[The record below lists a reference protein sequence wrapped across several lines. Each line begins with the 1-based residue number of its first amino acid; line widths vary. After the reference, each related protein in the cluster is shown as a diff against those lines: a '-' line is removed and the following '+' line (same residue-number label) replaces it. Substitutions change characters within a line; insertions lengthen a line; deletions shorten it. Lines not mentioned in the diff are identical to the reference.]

1 MSTTVVLGAQWG
13 DEGKGKVT
21 DFFASTADYVVRF
34 QGGNNAGHTI
44 VVGEDKIA
52 LSLTPSG
59 VLYPSCTPVIGSG
72 CVVDLGFLKQELEML
87 NKKNI
92 NTEKLVISPNAH
104 LVMPYH
110 KLLDELIEESLG
122 ENKIGTTKKG
132 IGPCYADKIQ
142 RKGIRVQDLLDK
154 NIFVE
159 KVKNNIEETNLT
171 LTKIYNQAP
180 LVADKIIEEF
190 NDYIEMVS
198 SHVADTSLLIAN
210 AINDNKTI
218 LFEGAQGTL
227 LDIDHGTY
235 PFVTSSNTS
244 SGNAATGSGI
254 GPKNLDKIVGVTKA
268 YISRVGSG
276 PFLTEQENE
285 IGDYLIEKGAEFG
298 VVTGRRRRCGWLD
311 LISLKYSVRVNSLT
325 ELFIT
330 KLDVLSGLE
339 ELKLCVGYENENE
352 VINDYPYDQNILN
365 TAEPVYEILDGWT
378 EDITSVN
385 KFDDLPENA
394 KKYINAIE
402 DFIEVPITFI
412 SVGPER
418 NQNIVITDDWKIPIP
433 RNWKNLEWSK

>member
-21 DFFASTADYVVRF
+21 DFFASTADFVVRF

-44 VVGEDKIA
+44 VVGEEKLA

-59 VLYPSCTPVIGSG
+59 VLYPECTPVIGSG

-87 NKKNI
+87 KEKNI
-92 NTEKLVISPNAH
+92 NTERLVISPNAH
-104 LVMPYH
+104 LIMPYH

-142 RKGIRVQDLLDK
+142 RKGIRVQDLLVKD
-154 NIFVE
+154 NFDE
-159 KVKNNIEETNLT
+159 KVKKNIEEVNLT
-171 LTKIYNQAP
+171 LTKIYNQPP
-180 LVADKIIEEF
+180 LIAEKIINEF
-190 NDYIEMVS
+190 DDYIDIVS
-198 SHVADTSLLIAN
+198 NHVADTSLIIAN
-210 AINDNKTI
+210 AIKNNKEI

-244 SGNAATGSGI
+244 SGNAAIGSGV
-254 GPKNLDKIVGVTKA
+254 GPKYLDRIVGVTKA

-276 PFLTEQENE
+276 PFLTEQKNE

-298 VVTGRRRRCGWLD
+298 VVTGRKRRCGWLD

-325 ELFIT
+325 EIFIT

-339 ELKLCVGYENENE
+339 ELKLCVGYKNEHK
-352 VINDYPYDQNILN
+352 VTTDYPYDQNILN

-378 EDITSVN
+378 EDITNVR
-385 KFDDLPENA
+385 KFDELPENA

-402 DFIEVPITFI
+402 DFIEIPITFI

-418 NQNIVITDDWKIPIP
+418 NQNIVITDD
-433 RNWKNLEWSK
+433 

>member
-44 VVGEDKIA
+44 VVGENKIA

-59 VLYPSCTPVIGSG
+59 VLYPNCTPVIGSG
-72 CVVDLGFLKQELEML
+72 CVVDIGFLKQELEML
-87 NKKNI
+87 NEKNI
-92 NTEKLVISPNAH
+92 NTDKLAISANAH
-104 LVMPYH
+104 VVMPYH

-142 RKGIRVQDLLDK
+142 RKGIRIQDLLDETNFEIKVRK
-154 NIFVE
+154 NIEDV
-159 KVKNNIEETNLT
+159 NLT
-171 LTKIYNQAP
+171 LTKIYDHSP
-180 LVADKIIEEF
+180 LVVDDILDEF
-190 NDYIEMVS
+190 STYKDIVTN
-198 SHVADTSLLIAN
+198 HVADTSLLIAN
-210 AINDNKTI
+210 AIKNKKTI

-244 SGNAATGSGI
+244 SGNAAIGSGV
-254 GPKNLDKIVGVTKA
+254 GPKNIDRIVGVTKA

-276 PFLTEQENE
+276 PFLTEQKNE
-285 IGDYLIEKGAEFG
+285 IGDFLIEKGAEFG

-339 ELKLCVGYENENE
+339 ELKLCVGYKDNDE
-352 VINDYPYDQNILN
+352 VITDYPFNQNVLN
-365 TAEPVYEILDGWT
+365 SAEPVYETFDGWT
-378 EDITSVN
+378 DDISTVES
-385 KFDDLPENA
+385 FEDLPNNA
-394 KKYINAIE
+394 QSYIKAIE
-402 DFIEVPITFI
+402 AFIEVPITFI

-418 NQNIVITDDWKIPIP
+418 TENIII
-433 RNWKNLEWSK
+433 

>member
-1 MSTTVVLGAQWG
+1 MSL
-13 DEGKGKVT
+13 GKGKVT

-44 VVGEDKIA
+44 VVGENKIA

-59 VLYPSCTPVIGSG
+59 VLYPNCTPVIGSG
-72 CVVDLGFLKQELEML
+72 CVVDIGFLKQELEML
-87 NKKNI
+87 NEKNI
-92 NTEKLVISPNAH
+92 NTDKLAISANAH
-104 LVMPYH
+104 VVMPYH

-142 RKGIRVQDLLDK
+142 RKGIRIQDLLDETNFEIKVRK
-154 NIFVE
+154 NIEDV
-159 KVKNNIEETNLT
+159 NLT
-171 LTKIYNQAP
+171 LTKIYDHSP
-180 LVADKIIEEF
+180 LVVDDILDEF
-190 NDYIEMVS
+190 STYKDIVTN
-198 SHVADTSLLIAN
+198 HVADTSLLIAN
-210 AINDNKTI
+210 AIKNKKTI

-244 SGNAATGSGI
+244 SGNAAIGSGV
-254 GPKNLDKIVGVTKA
+254 GPKNIDRIVGVTKA

-276 PFLTEQENE
+276 PFLTEQKNE
-285 IGDYLIEKGAEFG
+285 IGDFLIEKGAEFG

-339 ELKLCVGYENENE
+339 ELKLCVGYKDNDE
-352 VINDYPYDQNILN
+352 VITDYPFNQNVLN
-365 TAEPVYEILDGWT
+365 SAEPVYETFDGWT
-378 EDITSVN
+378 DDISTVKS
-385 KFDDLPENA
+385 FEDLPNNA
-394 KKYINAIE
+394 QSYIKAIE
-402 DFIEVPITFI
+402 AFIEVPITFI

-418 NQNIVITDDWKIPIP
+418 TENIII
-433 RNWKNLEWSK
+433 

>member
-1 MSTTVVLGAQWG
+1 MTATVVLGAQWG

-21 DFFASTADYVVRF
+21 DFFASSADYVVRF

-44 VVGEDKIA
+44 VVGDEKLA

-59 VLYPSCTPVIGSG
+59 VLYPDCVPVIGSG
-72 CVVDLGFLKQELEML
+72 CVVDLAFLKEELEML
-87 NKKNI
+87 NSKNVSTKK
-92 NTEKLVISPNAH
+92 LAISPNAH
-104 LVMPYH
+104 VIMPYH
-110 KLLDELIEESLG
+110 KLLDELIEENLG

-142 RKGIRVQDLLDK
+142 RSGIRIQDLLDDEV
-154 NIFVE
+154 FVE
-159 KVKNNIEETNLT
+159 KVKTNVEEKNKL
-171 LTKIYNQAP
+171 LTKIYGRNP
-180 LVADKIIEEF
+180 MDPNEIINEF
-190 NDYIEMVS
+190 KTYKEIINNHIK
-198 SHVADTSLLIAN
+198 DTSLMISN
-210 AINDNKTI
+210 AIKEGKNI

-244 SGNAATGSGI
+244 SANAAIGSGV
-254 GPKNLDKIVGVTKA
+254 GPLNLNKIVGVTKA

-276 PFLTEQENE
+276 PFITEQKND

-330 KLDVLSGLE
+330 KLDVLSGLKE
-339 ELKLCVGYENENE
+339 IKLGVGYMNGDK
-352 VINDYPYDQNILN
+352 VITDYPYQQNVFYN
-365 TAEPVYEILDGWT
+365 ADPVYETYEGWS
-378 EDITSVN
+378 EDITSVRS
-385 KFDDLPENA
+385 FDDLPENA
-394 KKYINAIE
+394 KKYITAIE
-402 DFIEVPITFI
+402 DFIEIPITFI

-418 NQNIVITDDWKIPIP
+418 NQNIVIADD
-433 RNWKNLEWSK
+433 

>member
-44 VVGEDKIA
+44 VVGEDKLA

-59 VLYPSCTPVIGSG
+59 VLYPECTPVIGSG
-72 CVVDLGFLKQELEML
+72 CVIDLGFLKQELEML
-87 NKKNI
+87 KEKNI

-104 LVMPYH
+104 VVMPYH

-142 RKGIRVQDLLDK
+142 RKGIRVQDILNKD
-154 NIFVE
+154 NFSE
-159 KVKNNIEETNLT
+159 KVKRNIEEVNLA
-171 LTKIYNQAP
+171 LTKIYNQP
-180 LVADKIIEEF
+180 SLNADEIIDEF
-190 NDYIEMVS
+190 DAYVDIVS
-198 SHVADTSLLIAN
+198 DHIADTSLLIAN
-210 AINDNKTI
+210 AIKNNKSI

-244 SGNAATGSGI
+244 SGNAAIGSGV
-254 GPKNLDKIVGVTKA
+254 GPKNLDRIVGVTKA

-330 KLDVLSGLE
+330 KLDILSGLE
-339 ELKLCVGYENENE
+339 ELKLCVGYKNGNE
-352 VINDYPYDQNILN
+352 VLTDYPYNQNILN
-365 TAEPVYEILDGWT
+365 TAEPVYETLKGWKD
-378 EDITSVN
+378 DISSIKN
-385 KFDDLPENA
+385 FEDLPKNA
-394 KKYINAIE
+394 QTYIKAIE
-402 DFIEVPITFI
+402 NFIEVPITFI

-418 NQNIVITDDWKIPIP
+418 TENIII
-433 RNWKNLEWSK
+433 

>member
-44 VVGEDKIA
+44 VVGENKIA

-59 VLYPSCTPVIGSG
+59 VLYPDCTPVIGSG
-72 CVVDLGFLKQELEML
+72 CVVDIGFLKQELEML
-87 NKKNI
+87 NEKNI
-92 NTEKLVISPNAH
+92 NTDKLVISANAH
-104 LVMPYH
+104 VVMPYH

-142 RKGIRVQDLLDK
+142 RKGIRIQDLLDETNFEIKVRK
-154 NIFVE
+154 NVE
-159 KVKNNIEETNLT
+159 DVNLT
-171 LTKIYNQAP
+171 LTKIYDHSP
-180 LVADKIIEEF
+180 LVADEIIDEF
-190 NDYIEMVS
+190 SNYKDIVTD
-198 SHVADTSLLIAN
+198 HVADTSLLIAN
-210 AINDNKTI
+210 AIKNKKTI

-244 SGNAATGSGI
+244 SGNAAIGSGV
-254 GPKNLDKIVGVTKA
+254 GPKNIDRIVGVTKA

-276 PFLTEQENE
+276 PFLTEQKNE

-339 ELKLCVGYENENE
+339 ELKLCVGYKDNDE
-352 VINDYPYDQNILN
+352 VITDYPFNQNVLN
-365 TAEPVYEILDGWT
+365 SAEPVYETFDGWT
-378 EDITSVN
+378 DDISTVKSF
-385 KFDDLPENA
+385 KDLPNNA
-394 KKYINAIE
+394 QSYIKAIE
-402 DFIEVPITFI
+402 AFIEVPITFI

-418 NQNIVITDDWKIPIP
+418 TENIII
-433 RNWKNLEWSK
+433 

>member
-44 VVGEDKIA
+44 VVGENKIA

-59 VLYPSCTPVIGSG
+59 VLYPNCTPVIGSG
-72 CVVDLGFLKQELEML
+72 CVVDIGFLKQELEML
-87 NKKNI
+87 NEKNI
-92 NTEKLVISPNAH
+92 NTDKLVISANAH
-104 LVMPYH
+104 VVMPYH

-142 RKGIRVQDLLDK
+142 RKGIRIQDLLDETNFEIKVRK
-154 NIFVE
+154 NIEDV
-159 KVKNNIEETNLT
+159 NLT
-171 LTKIYNQAP
+171 LTRIYDHSP
-180 LVADKIIEEF
+180 LVVDDILDEF
-190 NDYIEMVS
+190 STYRDIVTN
-198 SHVADTSLLIAN
+198 HVADASLLIAN
-210 AINDNKTI
+210 AIKNKKTI

-244 SGNAATGSGI
+244 SGNAAIGSGV
-254 GPKNLDKIVGVTKA
+254 GPKNIDRIVGVTKA

-276 PFLTEQENE
+276 PFITEQKNE
-285 IGDYLIEKGAEFG
+285 IGDFLIEKGAEFG

-339 ELKLCVGYENENE
+339 ELKLCVGYKDNDE
-352 VINDYPYDQNILN
+352 VITDYPFNQNVLN
-365 TAEPVYEILDGWT
+365 SAEPVYETFDGWT
-378 EDITSVN
+378 DDISTVKS
-385 KFDDLPENA
+385 FEDLPNNA
-394 KKYINAIE
+394 QSYIKAIE
-402 DFIEVPITFI
+402 AFIEVPITFI

-418 NQNIVITDDWKIPIP
+418 TENIII
-433 RNWKNLEWSK
+433 

>member
-1 MSTTVVLGAQWG
+1 LSTTVVLGAQWG

-44 VVGEDKIA
+44 VVGEDKLA

-59 VLYPSCTPVIGSG
+59 VLYPECTPVIGSG
-72 CVVDLGFLKQELEML
+72 CVIDLGFLKQELEML
-87 NKKNI
+87 KEKNI

-104 LVMPYH
+104 VVMPYH
-110 KLLDELIEESLG
+110 KLLDELIEENLG

-142 RKGIRVQDLLDK
+142 RKGIRVQDILNKD
-154 NIFVE
+154 NFSE
-159 KVKNNIEETNLT
+159 KVKRNIEEVNLA
-171 LTKIYNQAP
+171 LTKIYNQP
-180 LVADKIIEEF
+180 SLNADEIIDEF
-190 NDYIEMVS
+190 DAYVDIVS
-198 SHVADTSLLIAN
+198 NHIADTSLLIAN
-210 AINDNKTI
+210 AIKNNKSI

-244 SGNAATGSGI
+244 SGNAAIGSGV
-254 GPKNLDKIVGVTKA
+254 GPKNLDRIVGVTKA

-330 KLDVLSGLE
+330 KLDILSGLG
-339 ELKLCVGYENENE
+339 ELKLCVGYKNGNE
-352 VINDYPYDQNILN
+352 VLTDYPYDQNILN
-365 TAEPVYEILDGWT
+365 TAEPVYETLKGWKD
-378 EDITSVN
+378 DISSIKN
-385 KFDDLPENA
+385 FEDLPKNA
-394 KKYINAIE
+394 QTYIKAIE

-418 NQNIVITDDWKIPIP
+418 TENIII
-433 RNWKNLEWSK
+433 

>member
-44 VVGEDKIA
+44 VVGENKIA

-59 VLYPSCTPVIGSG
+59 VLYPNCTPVIGSG
-72 CVVDLGFLKQELEML
+72 CVVDIGFLKQELEML
-87 NKKNI
+87 NEKNI
-92 NTEKLVISPNAH
+92 NTDKLVISANAH
-104 LVMPYH
+104 VVMPYH

-132 IGPCYADKIQ
+132 IGPCYADKTQ
-142 RKGIRVQDLLDK
+142 RKGIRIQDLLDETNFEIKVRK
-154 NIFVE
+154 NIEDV
-159 KVKNNIEETNLT
+159 NLT
-171 LTKIYNQAP
+171 LTKIYDHPP
-180 LVADKIIEEF
+180 LVVDDILDEF
-190 NDYIEMVS
+190 STYKDIVTN
-198 SHVADTSLLIAN
+198 HVADASLLIAN
-210 AINDNKTI
+210 AIKNKKTI

-244 SGNAATGSGI
+244 SGNAAIGSGV
-254 GPKNLDKIVGVTKA
+254 GPKNIDRIVGVTKA

-276 PFLTEQENE
+276 PFLTEQKNE
-285 IGDYLIEKGAEFG
+285 IGDFLIEKGAEFG

-339 ELKLCVGYENENE
+339 ELKLCVGYKDNDE
-352 VINDYPYDQNILN
+352 VITDYPFNQNVLN
-365 TAEPVYEILDGWT
+365 TAEPVYETFDGWT
-378 EDITSVN
+378 DDISTVKS
-385 KFDDLPENA
+385 FEDLPNNA
-394 KKYINAIE
+394 QSYIKAIE
-402 DFIEVPITFI
+402 AFIEVPITFI

-418 NQNIVITDDWKIPIP
+418 TENIII
-433 RNWKNLEWSK
+433 

>member
-44 VVGEDKIA
+44 VVGQDKIA

-171 LTKIYNQAP
+171 LTKIYNQVP
-180 LVADKIIEEF
+180 LVADEIIEEF

-210 AINDNKTI
+210 AIKNNKTI

-244 SGNAATGSGI
+244 SGNAATGSGV

-352 VINDYPYDQNILN
+352 VTTDYPYDQNILN

-418 NQNIVITDDWKIPIP
+418 NQNIVITDD
-433 RNWKNLEWSK
+433 

>member
-44 VVGEDKIA
+44 VVGENKIA

-59 VLYPSCTPVIGSG
+59 VLYPDCTPVIGSG
-72 CVVDLGFLKQELEML
+72 CVVDIGFLKQELEML
-87 NKKNI
+87 NEKNI
-92 NTEKLVISPNAH
+92 NTDKLVISANAH
-104 LVMPYH
+104 VVMPYH

-142 RKGIRVQDLLDK
+142 RKGIRTQDLLDETNFEIKVRK
-154 NIFVE
+154 NIEDV
-159 KVKNNIEETNLT
+159 NLT
-171 LTKIYNQAP
+171 LTKIYDHPP
-180 LVADKIIEEF
+180 LVVDDILDEF
-190 NDYIEMVS
+190 STYKDIVTN
-198 SHVADTSLLIAN
+198 HVADASLLIAN
-210 AINDNKTI
+210 AIKNKKTI

-244 SGNAATGSGI
+244 SGNAAIGSGV
-254 GPKNLDKIVGVTKA
+254 GPKNIDRIVGVTKA

-276 PFLTEQENE
+276 PFLTEQKNE
-285 IGDYLIEKGAEFG
+285 IGDFLIEKGAEFG

-339 ELKLCVGYENENE
+339 ELKLCVGYKDNDE
-352 VINDYPYDQNILN
+352 VITDYPFNQNVLN
-365 TAEPVYEILDGWT
+365 TAEPVYETFDGWT
-378 EDITSVN
+378 DDISTVKS
-385 KFDDLPENA
+385 FEDLPNNA
-394 KKYINAIE
+394 QSYIKAIE
-402 DFIEVPITFI
+402 AFIEVPITFI

-418 NQNIVITDDWKIPIP
+418 TENIII
-433 RNWKNLEWSK
+433 

>member
-44 VVGEDKIA
+44 VVGENKIA

-59 VLYPSCTPVIGSG
+59 VLYPNCTPVIGSG
-72 CVVDLGFLKQELEML
+72 CVVDIGFLKQELEML
-87 NKKNI
+87 NEKNI
-92 NTEKLVISPNAH
+92 NTDKLVISANAH
-104 LVMPYH
+104 VVMPYH

-142 RKGIRVQDLLDK
+142 RKGIRIQDLLDETNFEIKVRK
-154 NIFVE
+154 NIEDV
-159 KVKNNIEETNLT
+159 NLT
-171 LTKIYNQAP
+171 LTKIYNHPP
-180 LVADKIIEEF
+180 LVVDDTLDEF
-190 NDYIEMVS
+190 STYKDIVTN
-198 SHVADTSLLIAN
+198 HVADASLLIAN
-210 AINDNKTI
+210 AIKNKKTI

-244 SGNAATGSGI
+244 SGNAAIGSGV
-254 GPKNLDKIVGVTKA
+254 GPKNIDRIVGVTKA

-276 PFLTEQENE
+276 PFLTEQKNE
-285 IGDYLIEKGAEFG
+285 IGDFLIEKGAEFG

-339 ELKLCVGYENENE
+339 ELKLCVGYKDNDE
-352 VINDYPYDQNILN
+352 VITDYPFNQNVLN
-365 TAEPVYEILDGWT
+365 TAEPVYETFDGWT
-378 EDITSVN
+378 DDISTVKS
-385 KFDDLPENA
+385 FEDLPNNA
-394 KKYINAIE
+394 QSYIKAIE
-402 DFIEVPITFI
+402 AFIEVPITFI

-418 NQNIVITDDWKIPIP
+418 TENIII
-433 RNWKNLEWSK
+433 

>member
-1 MSTTVVLGAQWG
+1 MAATVVLGAQWG

-21 DFFASTADYVVRF
+21 DFFASSADYVVRF

-44 VVGEDKIA
+44 VVGDEKLA

-59 VLYPSCTPVIGSG
+59 VLYPDCVPVIGSG
-72 CVVDLGFLKQELEML
+72 CVVDLAFLKKELEML
-87 NKKNI
+87 NSKNVSTKK
-92 NTEKLVISPNAH
+92 LAISPNAH
-104 LVMPYH
+104 VIMPYH

-142 RKGIRVQDLLDK
+142 RSGIRIQDLLDDEV
-154 NIFVE
+154 FAE
-159 KVKNNIEETNLT
+159 KVKTNVEEKNKL
-171 LTKIYNQAP
+171 LTKIYGRNP
-180 LVADKIIEEF
+180 MDPNEIINEF
-190 NDYIEMVS
+190 KTYKEIINN
-198 SHVADTSLLIAN
+198 HVKDTSLMISN
-210 AINDNKTI
+210 AIKEGKNI

-244 SGNAATGSGI
+244 SANAAIGSGI
-254 GPKNLDKIVGVTKA
+254 GPLNLNKIVGVTKA

-276 PFLTEQENE
+276 PFITEQKND

-339 ELKLCVGYENENE
+339 EIKLGVGYMNGDK
-352 VINDYPYDQNILN
+352 VITDYPYQQNVFYN
-365 TAEPVYEILDGWT
+365 ADPVYETYAGWS
-378 EDITSVN
+378 EDITSVRS
-385 KFDDLPENA
+385 FDDLPENA
-394 KKYINAIE
+394 KKYITAIE
-402 DFIEVPITFI
+402 DFIEIPITFI

-418 NQNIVITDDWKIPIP
+418 NQNIVIADD
-433 RNWKNLEWSK
+433 

>member
-21 DFFASTADYVVRF
+21 DFFASTADFVVRF

-44 VVGEDKIA
+44 VVGDDKIA

-59 VLYPSCTPVIGSG
+59 VLYPDCTPIIGSG
-72 CVVDLGFLKQELEML
+72 CVVDLGFLKEELKML

-92 NTEKLVISPNAH
+92 NTDKLVISPNAH
-104 LVMPYH
+104 VIMPYH

-142 RKGIRVQDLLDK
+142 RKGIRIQDLLDK
-154 NIFVE
+154 TNLEI
-159 KVKNNIEETNLT
+159 KIRKNVDDVNLT
-171 LTKIYNQAP
+171 LTKIYNQP
-180 LVADKIIEEF
+180 PVIADEIIDEF
-190 NDYIEMVS
+190 SAYKDIVT

-210 AINDNKTI
+210 AMKNKKTI

-244 SGNAATGSGI
+244 SGNAAIGSGI

-276 PFLTEQENE
+276 PFITEQKNE

-311 LISLKYSVRVNSLT
+311 LISLKYSARVNSLT

-339 ELKLCVGYENENE
+339 ELKLCVGYKNNGE
-352 VINDYPYDQNILN
+352 VITDYPYDQNILN
-365 TAEPVYEILDGWT
+365 SAEPVYEIFDGWMD
-378 EDITSVN
+378 DISPV
-385 KFDDLPENA
+385 KSYEDLPDNA
-394 KKYINAIE
+394 TSSIKAMQT
-402 DFIEVPITFI
+402 FIDVPITFI

-418 NQNIVITDDWKIPIP
+418 TENIII
-433 RNWKNLEWSK
+433 

>member
-1 MSTTVVLGAQWG
+1 MAATVVLGAQWG

-21 DFFASTADYVVRF
+21 DFFASSADYVVRF

-44 VVGEDKIA
+44 VVGDEKLA

-59 VLYPSCTPVIGSG
+59 VLYPDCVPVIGSG
-72 CVVDLGFLKQELEML
+72 CVVDLAFLKKELEML
-87 NKKNI
+87 NSKNVSTKK
-92 NTEKLVISPNAH
+92 LAISPNAH
-104 LVMPYH
+104 VIMPYH

-142 RKGIRVQDLLDK
+142 RSGIRIQDLIDDEV
-154 NIFVE
+154 FGE
-159 KVKNNIEETNLT
+159 KVKTNVEEKNQL
-171 LTKIYNQAP
+171 LTKIYGRDPIDPNE
-180 LVADKIIEEF
+180 IINEF
-190 NDYIEMVS
+190 KTYKEIINN
-198 SHVADTSLLIAN
+198 HVKDTSLMISN
-210 AINDNKTI
+210 AIKEGKNI

-244 SGNAATGSGI
+244 SANAAIGSGI
-254 GPKNLDKIVGVTKA
+254 GPLNLNKIVGVTKA

-276 PFLTEQENE
+276 PFITEQKND

-339 ELKLCVGYENENE
+339 EIKLGVGYMTGDK
-352 VINDYPYDQNILN
+352 VITDYPYQQNVFYD
-365 TAEPVYEILDGWT
+365 AEPVYETYAGWS
-378 EDITSVN
+378 EDITSVRS
-385 KFDDLPENA
+385 FDDLPENA
-394 KKYINAIE
+394 KKYITAIE
-402 DFIEVPITFI
+402 DFIEIPITFI

-418 NQNIVITDDWKIPIP
+418 NQNIVIADD
-433 RNWKNLEWSK
+433 

>member
-1 MSTTVVLGAQWG
+1 LSTTVVLGAQWG

-21 DFFASTADYVVRF
+21 DFFASSADYVVRF

-44 VVGEDKIA
+44 VVGKDKIA

-59 VLYPSCTPVIGSG
+59 VLYPDCTPVIGSG
-72 CVVDLGFLKQELEML
+72 CVIDLGFLKQELEML
-87 NKKNI
+87 KEKNI
-92 NTEKLVISPNAH
+92 STKKLVISPNAH
-104 LVMPYH
+104 LIMPYH

-154 NIFVE
+154 NNFE
-159 KVKNNIEETNLT
+159 KKVKRNVEEVNLT
-171 LTKIYNQAP
+171 LTKIYNQPP
-180 LVADKIIEEF
+180 LISDDIVDEF
-190 NDYIEMVS
+190 SHYQDIVS
-198 SHVADTSLLIAN
+198 NHIADTSLLISN
-210 AINDNKTI
+210 AIKNKKTI

-244 SGNAATGSGI
+244 SGNAAIGSGV
-254 GPKNLDKIVGVTKA
+254 GPKNLDRIVGVTKA

-276 PFLTEQENE
+276 PFLTEQKNE

-311 LISLKYSVRVNSLT
+311 LVSLKYSVRVNSLT

-330 KLDVLSGLE
+330 KLDVLSGLQ
-339 ELKLCVGYENENE
+339 ELKLCTSYENKGE
-352 VINDYPYDQNILN
+352 VLTDYPYNQNVLN
-365 TAEPVYEILDGWT
+365 TAEPVYETLDGW
-378 EDITSVN
+378 EDDISTIKN
-385 KFDDLPENA
+385 FEDLPKNA
-394 KKYINAIE
+394 QTYIKAIE

-418 NQNIVITDDWKIPIP
+418 TENIII
-433 RNWKNLEWSK
+433 

>member
-21 DFFASTADYVVRF
+21 DFFASSADLVVRF

-59 VLYPSCTPVIGSG
+59 VLYPNCVPVIGSG
-72 CVVDLGFLKQELEML
+72 CVVDLGFLKKELEML
-87 NKKNI
+87 NEKNI
-92 NTEKLVISPNAH
+92 STENLALSANAH
-104 LVMPYH
+104 VIMPYH
-110 KLLDELIEESLG
+110 KILDELIEESLG
-122 ENKIGTTKKG
+122 DKKIGTTKKG

-142 RKGIRVQDLLDK
+142 RYGIRVQDLLDDSV
-154 NIFVE
+154 FAE
-159 KVKNNIEETNLT
+159 KLNSNLNEKNNL
-171 LTKIYNQAP
+171 LTKIYNHDP
-180 LVADKIIEEF
+180 LSADEIIEEF
-190 NDYIEMVS
+190 SEYKEMVQQHIS
-198 SHVADTSLLIAN
+198 DTSLLVSN
-210 AINDNKTI
+210 AIKENKSI

-244 SGNAATGSGI
+244 AANAATGSGI
-254 GPKNLDKIVGVTKA
+254 GPLNLDRVVGVTKA

-276 PFLTEQENE
+276 PFITEQENE

-311 LISLKYSVRVNSLT
+311 LISLKYSVRVNSLS

-339 ELKLCVGYENENE
+339 EIQLGVGYKYNDE
-352 VINDYPYDQNILN
+352 ILTDYPYDQKVSYE
-365 TAEPVYEILDGWT
+365 AEPIYETMQGWD
-378 EDITSVN
+378 EDITSID
-385 KFDDLPENA
+385 KFEDLPSNA
-394 KKYINAIE
+394 QKYIKAIE
-402 DFIEVPITFI
+402 DFIGVPITFI

-418 NQNIVITDDWKIPIP
+418 NQNIIISND
-433 RNWKNLEWSK
+433 

>member
-44 VVGEDKIA
+44 VVGENKIA

-59 VLYPSCTPVIGSG
+59 VLYPNCTPVIGSG
-72 CVVDLGFLKQELEML
+72 CVVDIGFLKQELEML
-87 NKKNI
+87 NEKNI
-92 NTEKLVISPNAH
+92 NTDKLVISANAH
-104 LVMPYH
+104 VVMPYH

-142 RKGIRVQDLLDK
+142 RKGIRIQDLLDETNFEIKVRK
-154 NIFVE
+154 NIEDV
-159 KVKNNIEETNLT
+159 NLT
-171 LTKIYNQAP
+171 LTKIYDHSP
-180 LVADKIIEEF
+180 LVVDDILDEF
-190 NDYIEMVS
+190 STYKDIVTN
-198 SHVADTSLLIAN
+198 HVGDTSLLIAN
-210 AINDNKTI
+210 AIKNKKTI

-244 SGNAATGSGI
+244 SGNAAIGSGV
-254 GPKNLDKIVGVTKA
+254 GPKNIDRIVGVTKA

-276 PFLTEQENE
+276 PFLTEQKNE
-285 IGDYLIEKGAEFG
+285 IGDFLIEKGAEFG

-339 ELKLCVGYENENE
+339 ELKLCVGYKDNDE
-352 VINDYPYDQNILN
+352 VITDYPFNQNVLN
-365 TAEPVYEILDGWT
+365 TAEPVYETFDGWT
-378 EDITSVN
+378 DDISTVKS
-385 KFDDLPENA
+385 FEDLPNNA
-394 KKYINAIE
+394 QSYIKAIE
-402 DFIEVPITFI
+402 AFIEVPITFI

-418 NQNIVITDDWKIPIP
+418 TENIII
-433 RNWKNLEWSK
+433 

>member
-1 MSTTVVLGAQWG
+1 MAATVVLGAQWG

-21 DFFASTADYVVRF
+21 DFFASSADYVVRF

-44 VVGEDKIA
+44 VVGDEKLA

-59 VLYPSCTPVIGSG
+59 VLYPDCVPVIGSG
-72 CVVDLGFLKQELEML
+72 CVVDLAFLKKELEML
-87 NKKNI
+87 NSKNVSTKK
-92 NTEKLVISPNAH
+92 LAISPNAH
-104 LVMPYH
+104 VIMPYH

-142 RKGIRVQDLLDK
+142 RTGIRIQDLLDDEV
-154 NIFVE
+154 FAE
-159 KVKNNIEETNLT
+159 KVKTNVEEKNQL
-171 LTKIYNQAP
+171 LTKIYGRDPIDPNE
-180 LVADKIIEEF
+180 IINEF
-190 NDYIEMVS
+190 KTYKEIINN
-198 SHVADTSLLIAN
+198 HVKDTSLMISN
-210 AINDNKTI
+210 AIKEGKNI

-244 SGNAATGSGI
+244 SANAAIGSGI
-254 GPKNLDKIVGVTKA
+254 GPLNLNKIVGVTKA

-276 PFLTEQENE
+276 PFITEQKND

-339 ELKLCVGYENENE
+339 EIKLGVGYMTGDK
-352 VINDYPYDQNILN
+352 VITDYPYQQNVFYN
-365 TAEPVYEILDGWT
+365 AEPVYETYAGWS
-378 EDITSVN
+378 EDITSVRS
-385 KFDDLPENA
+385 FDNLPENA
-394 KKYINAIE
+394 KKYITAIE
-402 DFIEVPITFI
+402 DFIEIPITFI

-418 NQNIVITDDWKIPIP
+418 NQNIVIADD
-433 RNWKNLEWSK
+433 

>member
-1 MSTTVVLGAQWG
+1 MAATVVLGAQWG

-21 DFFASTADYVVRF
+21 DFFASSADYVVRF

-44 VVGEDKIA
+44 VVGDEKLA

-59 VLYPSCTPVIGSG
+59 VLYPECVPVIGSG
-72 CVVDLGFLKQELEML
+72 CVIDIGFLKQELEML
-87 NKKNI
+87 NSKNVS
-92 NTEKLVISPNAH
+92 TEKLAISPNAH
-104 LVMPYH
+104 VIMPYH

-142 RKGIRVQDLLDK
+142 RNGIRIQDLLDDR
-154 NIFVE
+154 IFEE
-159 KVKNNIEETNLT
+159 KVRKNVEDKNQL
-171 LTKIYNQAP
+171 LTKIYNKDP
-180 LVADKIIEEF
+180 LNPEEIINEF
-190 NDYIEMVS
+190 KEYKNLIS
-198 SHVADTSLLIAN
+198 SHIKDTSLMISN
-210 AINDNKTI
+210 AIKENKNI

-244 SGNAATGSGI
+244 SANAAIGSGI
-254 GPKNLDKIVGVTKA
+254 GPLNLEKIVGVTKA

-276 PFLTEQENE
+276 PFITEQDNE
-285 IGDYLIEKGAEFG
+285 VGNYLIEKGAEFG

-311 LISLKYSVRVNSLT
+311 LISLKYSVRVNSLS

-339 ELKLCVGYENENE
+339 ELKLCTGYENGQE
-352 VINDYPYDQNILN
+352 ILNDYPYEQNMLYV
-365 TAEPVYEILDGWT
+365 AKPVYKTYEGWT
-378 EDITSVN
+378 EDITSVKN
-385 KFDDLPENA
+385 FDDLPENA
-394 KKYINAIE
+394 KKYIKAIE
-402 DFIEVPITFI
+402 DYIQIPITFI

-418 NQNIVITDDWKIPIP
+418 NQNIVINND
-433 RNWKNLEWSK
+433 

>member
-21 DFFASTADYVVRF
+21 DFFASTADYVIRF

-44 VVGEDKIA
+44 VVGENKIA

-59 VLYPSCTPVIGSG
+59 VLYPNCTPVIGSG
-72 CVVDLGFLKQELEML
+72 CVVDIGFLKQELEML
-87 NKKNI
+87 NEKNI
-92 NTEKLVISPNAH
+92 NTDKLVISANAH
-104 LVMPYH
+104 VVMPYH

-142 RKGIRVQDLLDK
+142 RKGIRIQDLLDETNFEIKVRK
-154 NIFVE
+154 NIEDV
-159 KVKNNIEETNLT
+159 NLT
-171 LTKIYNQAP
+171 LTKIYDHSP
-180 LVADKIIEEF
+180 LVVDDILDEF
-190 NDYIEMVS
+190 STYKDIVTN
-198 SHVADTSLLIAN
+198 HVADASLLIAN
-210 AINDNKTI
+210 AIKNKKTI

-244 SGNAATGSGI
+244 SGNAAIGSGV
-254 GPKNLDKIVGVTKA
+254 GPKNIDRIVGVTKA

-276 PFLTEQENE
+276 PFLTEQKNE
-285 IGDYLIEKGAEFG
+285 IGDFLIEKGAEFG

-339 ELKLCVGYENENE
+339 ELKLCVGYKDNDE
-352 VINDYPYDQNILN
+352 VITDYPFNQNVLN
-365 TAEPVYEILDGWT
+365 TAEPVYETFDGWT
-378 EDITSVN
+378 DDISTVKS
-385 KFDDLPENA
+385 FEDLPNNA
-394 KKYINAIE
+394 QSYIKAIE
-402 DFIEVPITFI
+402 AFIEVPITFI

-418 NQNIVITDDWKIPIP
+418 TENIII
-433 RNWKNLEWSK
+433 

>member
-44 VVGEDKIA
+44 VVGENKIA

-59 VLYPSCTPVIGSG
+59 VLYPDCTPVIGSG
-72 CVVDLGFLKQELEML
+72 CVVDIGFLKQELEML
-87 NKKNI
+87 NEKNI
-92 NTEKLVISPNAH
+92 NTDKLVISANAH
-104 LVMPYH
+104 VVMPYH

-142 RKGIRVQDLLDK
+142 RKGIRIQDLLDETNFEIKVRK
-154 NIFVE
+154 NIEDV
-159 KVKNNIEETNLT
+159 NLT
-171 LTKIYNQAP
+171 LTKIYDHPP
-180 LVADKIIEEF
+180 LVVDDILDEF
-190 NDYIEMVS
+190 STYKDIVTN
-198 SHVADTSLLIAN
+198 HVADASLLIAN
-210 AINDNKTI
+210 AIKNGKTI

-244 SGNAATGSGI
+244 SGNAAIGSGV
-254 GPKNLDKIVGVTKA
+254 GPKNIDRIVGVTKA

-276 PFLTEQENE
+276 PFLTEQKNE
-285 IGDYLIEKGAEFG
+285 IGDFLIEKGAEFG

-339 ELKLCVGYENENE
+339 ELKLCVGYKDNDE
-352 VINDYPYDQNILN
+352 VITDYPFNQNVLN
-365 TAEPVYEILDGWT
+365 TAEPVYETFDGWT
-378 EDITSVN
+378 DDISTVKS
-385 KFDDLPENA
+385 FEDLPNNA
-394 KKYINAIE
+394 QSYIKAIE
-402 DFIEVPITFI
+402 AFIEVPITFI

-418 NQNIVITDDWKIPIP
+418 TENIII
-433 RNWKNLEWSK
+433 

>member
-1 MSTTVVLGAQWG
+1 LSTTVVLGAQWG

-21 DFFASTADYVVRF
+21 DFFASSADLVVRF

-59 VLYPSCTPVIGSG
+59 VLYPNCIPVIGSG
-72 CVVDLGFLKQELEML
+72 CVVDLGFLKKELEML
-87 NKKNI
+87 NEKNI
-92 NTEKLVISPNAH
+92 STKNLALSANAH
-104 LVMPYH
+104 VIMPYH
-110 KLLDELIEESLG
+110 KILDELIEERLG
-122 ENKIGTTKKG
+122 DKKIGTTKKG

-142 RKGIRVQDLLDK
+142 RYGIRVQDLLDDSVFAEKLNSNLDEK
-154 NIFVE
+154 N
-159 KVKNNIEETNLT
+159 KL
-171 LTKIYNQAP
+171 LTKIYNHEP
-180 LVADKIIEEF
+180 LSADEIIKEF
-190 NDYIEMVS
+190 SEYKEMVQQHIS
-198 SHVADTSLLIAN
+198 DTSLLVSN
-210 AINDNKTI
+210 AIKENKSI

-244 SGNAATGSGI
+244 AANAATGSGI
-254 GPKNLDKIVGVTKA
+254 GPLNLNRVVGVTKA

-276 PFLTEQENE
+276 PFITEQENE

-311 LISLKYSVRVNSLT
+311 LISLKYSVRVNSLS

-339 ELKLCVGYENENE
+339 EIQLGVGYKYNDE
-352 VINDYPYDQNILN
+352 ILTDYPYDQKVAYE
-365 TAEPVYEILDGWT
+365 AEPIYETMQGWD
-378 EDITSVN
+378 EDITSID
-385 KFDDLPENA
+385 KFEDLPSNA
-394 KKYINAIE
+394 QKYIKAIE
-402 DFIEVPITFI
+402 DFIGVPITFI

-418 NQNIVITDDWKIPIP
+418 NQNIIISND
-433 RNWKNLEWSK
+433 

>member
-92 NTEKLVISPNAH
+92 NTDKLVISPNAH

-159 KVKNNIEETNLT
+159 KIKNNIEETNLT
-171 LTKIYNQAP
+171 LTKIYNQVP
-180 LVADKIIEEF
+180 LVADDIIEEF

-210 AINDNKTI
+210 AIKNNKTI

-244 SGNAATGSGI
+244 SGNAATGSGV

-311 LISLKYSVRVNSLT
+311 LISLKYSVRINSLT

-339 ELKLCVGYENENE
+339 ELKLCVGYKNENE
-352 VINDYPYDQNILN
+352 VTTDYPYDQNILN

-418 NQNIVITDDWKIPIP
+418 NQNIVITDD
-433 RNWKNLEWSK
+433 

>member
-1 MSTTVVLGAQWG
+1 LTTTVVLGAQWG

-21 DFFASTADYVVRF
+21 DFFASTADFVVRF

-59 VLYPSCTPVIGSG
+59 VLYSDCIPVIGSG
-72 CVVDLGFLKQELEML
+72 CVIDLGFLKKELQML
-87 NKKNI
+87 KDKNI
-92 NTEKLVISPNAH
+92 DTEKLAISPNAH
-104 LVMPYH
+104 LIMPYH

-142 RKGIRVQDLLDK
+142 RRGIRVQDLLDQEVFEK
-154 NIFVE
+154 
-159 KVKNNIEETNLT
+159 KVKSNIEETNLT
-171 LTKIYNQAP
+171 LTKIYEHPP
-180 LVADKIIEEF
+180 LVAEEIIEEF
-190 NDYIEMVS
+190 NGYKDI
-198 SHVADTSLLIAN
+198 VANHTKDTSLLIEN
-210 AINDNKTI
+210 AIKENKTI

-244 SGNAATGSGI
+244 AGNAAIGSGV
-254 GPKNLDKIVGVTKA
+254 GPKNIDRIVGVTKA

-276 PFLTEQENE
+276 PFITEQKNE
-285 IGDYLIEKGAEFG
+285 VGDYLIEKGAEFG

-339 ELKLCVGYENENE
+339 EINLCIGYKYENE
-352 VINDYPYDQNILN
+352 IFTDYPYKESIHYK
-365 TAEPVYEILDGWT
+365 AEPVYQIFDGWT
-378 EDITSVN
+378 EDISSVKN
-385 KFDDLPENA
+385 FEDLPKNA
-394 KKYINAIE
+394 QTYIKAIE
-402 DFIEVPITFI
+402 EFIEVPITFI

-418 NQNIVITDDWKIPIP
+418 TENIII
-433 RNWKNLEWSK
+433 

>member
-21 DFFASTADYVVRF
+21 DFFASSADFVVRF

-44 VVGEDKIA
+44 VVGDEKLA

-59 VLYPSCTPVIGSG
+59 VLYPDCVPVIGSG
-72 CVVDLGFLKQELEML
+72 CVIDLGFLKEELQML
-87 NKKNI
+87 NDKNV
-92 NTEKLVISPNAH
+92 NTEKLAISPNAH
-104 LVMPYH
+104 VVMPYH

-132 IGPCYADKIQ
+132 IGPSYADKIQ
-142 RKGIRVQDLLDK
+142 RRGIRVQDLLNQDVFEK
-154 NIFVE
+154 
-159 KVKNNIEETNLT
+159 KVKANVEETNLT
-171 LTKIYNQAP
+171 LTKIYNQPP
-180 LVADKIIEEF
+180 LVAEEIINEF
-190 NDYIEMVS
+190 NDYKDIVS
-198 SHVADTSLLIAN
+198 NHVVDTSLLIDN
-210 AINDNKTI
+210 AIKDQKSI

-244 SGNAATGSGI
+244 SGNAAIGSGV
-254 GPKNLDKIVGVTKA
+254 GPKNIDRIVGVTKA

-276 PFLTEQENE
+276 PFVTEQKNE

-311 LISLKYSVRVNSLT
+311 LVSLKYSVRVNSLT

-339 ELKLCVGYENENE
+339 ELQLCIGYKTENK
-352 VINDYPYDQNILN
+352 VITDYPYELTTLDS
-365 TAEPVYEILDGWT
+365 AEPVYETVGGWSD
-378 EDITSVN
+378 DISSIKN
-385 KFDDLPENA
+385 YEDLPENA
-394 KKYINAIE
+394 KTYLKAIE

-418 NQNIVITDDWKIPIP
+418 TENIII
-433 RNWKNLEWSK
+433 

>member
-1 MSTTVVLGAQWG
+1 LSTTVVLGAQWG

-21 DFFASTADYVVRF
+21 DFFASSADFVVRF

-44 VVGEDKIA
+44 VVGDEKLA

-59 VLYPSCTPVIGSG
+59 VLYPDCVPVIGSG
-72 CVVDLGFLKQELEML
+72 CVVDLGFLKEELQML
-87 NKKNI
+87 NDKNV
-92 NTEKLVISPNAH
+92 NTEKLAISPNAH
-104 LVMPYH
+104 VVMPYH

-142 RKGIRVQDLLDK
+142 RRGIRVQDLLNQDLFEK
-154 NIFVE
+154 
-159 KVKNNIEETNLT
+159 KVKANVEETNLT
-171 LTKIYNQAP
+171 LTKIYNQPP
-180 LVADKIIEEF
+180 LVAEEIINEF
-190 NDYIEMVS
+190 NDYKDIVS
-198 SHVADTSLLIAN
+198 NHVVDTSLLIDN
-210 AINDNKTI
+210 AIKDQKSI

-244 SGNAATGSGI
+244 SGNAAIGSGV
-254 GPKNLDKIVGVTKA
+254 GPKNIDRIVGVTKA

-276 PFLTEQENE
+276 PFVTEQKNE
-285 IGDYLIEKGAEFG
+285 IGDYLIKKGAEFG

-330 KLDVLSGLE
+330 KLDVLSGLN
-339 ELKLCVGYENENE
+339 ELQLCVGYNTGKK
-352 VINDYPYDQNILN
+352 VITDYPYELTTLDS
-365 TAEPVYEILDGWT
+365 AEPVYETFEGWS
-378 EDITSVN
+378 EDISSI
-385 KFDDLPENA
+385 KKYEDLPENA
-394 KKYINAIE
+394 KTYLKAIE
-402 DFIEVPITFI
+402 DFIKVPITFI

-418 NQNIVITDDWKIPIP
+418 TENIII
-433 RNWKNLEWSK
+433 